1 MNINTNI
8 KLITVLGATATGK
21 TNLAVKIASLID
33 SEIISADSRQIYK
46 GMDIGTGKDL
56 DEYQLDNKSIPYHLI
71 DIINPNEDY
80 SVYSFQKDFHIIY
93 NQILKRNK
101 FPILC
106 GGTGLYIE
114 SILLNYQIS
123 STKPDYALRNNLEK
137 LSKSELLKFF
147 KDLDETA
154 YRNWKC
160 DTKQRIIRGIEI
172 SLKGDVRSNSEI
184 YELDLDK
191 TIILGI
197 YMDRNVIRERITKR
211 LEYRLNN
218 GMIEEVESLLK
229 NGVVTIDRLNYFG
242 LEYKYL
248 GHFLDKKISYEEM
261 FNKLN
266 TAIHKFAKKQMTFF
280 RRMEKRGVNINWI
293 NDGDFEEVLNVI
305 NSI

>member
-8 KLITVLGATATGK
+8 KLITVLGPTATGK

-71 DIINPNEDY
+71 DIINPNENY
-80 SVYSFQKDFHIIY
+80 SVYSFQKDFHVIY